1 MLYPAELWAQ
11 ISTAAIML
19 RPPADGSLKSLGGA
33 GEMHSPAQDSK
44 ETGCLKLAQQIGVFS
59 GREPVSRSL
68 VEKPPPPKR
77 WRGFNSGRGERI
89 RTSDPLLPK
98 QAR

>member
-11 ISTAAIML
+11 ISTAAITW

-33 GEMHSPAQDSK
+33 GEIHSPPQDSK
-44 ETGCLKLAQQIGVFS
+44 ETGCLKLAQQIGVL
-59 GREPVSRSL
+59 GGPEPVSP